1 MILGP
6 ITIVDCFV
14 FIFLLFPQQL
24 LHNGLFDLITCGL
37 RILPFLFIKLP
48 ISIVNDRYLLGRFT
62 TKPFARRSTLFED
75 AVVRCVHYGFT
86 NIKPPIARIFFVKGV
101 SWPFL
106 RYRILRHGY
115 LFLPVH
121 LEDIGQG
128 SLKGVWI
135 IDEPS
140 QKPDVVFYFAHGGGF
155 SMGSAYFY
163 LEFLLV
169 TLDLLRSKFSNPA
182 IFALDYSLAPES
194 PFPSQIE
201 QALAGYNYLLATK
214 NVPAS
219 RICIAGDSAG
229 GTIMLSLL
237 LRLARPNV
245 GGRVSGELNG
255 DSKTIS
261 SESNKPGMAY
271 LISPWATLV
280 SPAHRDTDSDYLDA
294 FRLHV
299 FAHGYVGRK
308 GSVFDPVASPGS
320 CKDADWWRQAAP
332 LKGFAISYGS
342 EEVLACDIR
351 DLVEL
356 LHVSGISVVADED
369 EGGVHAWPVA
379 GLFLGAT
386 KESRIRGVRR
396 MVDRIAG
403 LMVDA

>member
-14 FIFLLFPQQL
+14 FILLLFPQQL
-24 LHNGLFDLITCGL
+24 LHNSLFDLITCGL

-48 ISIVNDRYLLGRFT
+48 ISIINDRYLLGRFT
-62 TKPFARRSTLFED
+62 TKPFAHRATLFED

-86 NIKPPIARIFFVKGV
+86 KIKPPIARVFFVKGV

-106 RYRILRHGY
+106 RYRMLKHGY

-121 LEDIGQG
+121 LENIEQG
-128 SLKGVWI
+128 SVKGVWMVY
-135 IDEPS
+135 EPF
-140 QKPDVVFYFAHGGGF
+140 QKPDVVLYFAHGGGF
-155 SMGSAYFY
+155 SMGSSYFY
-163 LEFLLV
+163 LEFFLITLV
-169 TLDLLRSKFSNPA
+169 LLRSNFSNPA

-194 PFPSQIE
+194 SFPSQVE
-201 QALAGYNYLLATK
+201 QALAGYNYLLNK
-214 NVPAS
+214 RNVSPS
-219 RICIAGDSAG
+219 RICVAGDSAG

-237 LRLARPNV
+237 LRLARPSV
-245 GGRVSGELNG
+245 DGQVTRELNG
-255 DSKTIS
+255 DAKTDS
-261 SESNKPGMAY
+261 VTWKRPGMAC

-280 SPAHRDTDSDYLDA
+280 SSSHRDTESDYLDA

-308 GSVFDPVASPGS
+308 GSVYDPVASPGS
-320 CKDADWWRQAAP
+320 CKDVDWWLEAAP

-342 EEVLACDIR
+342 EEVLAQDIR

-356 LHVSGISVVADED
+356 LRGAGVKVVADED

-379 GLFLGAT
+379 GLFLGST

-403 LMVDA
+403 VMKDA

>member
-14 FIFLLFPQQL
+14 FVFLLFPQQL

-37 RILPFLFIKLP
+37 RTLPFLFIKLP

-62 TKPFARRSTLFED
+62 TKPFARRATLFED

-106 RYRILRHGY
+106 RYRMLRHGY

-121 LEDIGQG
+121 LEDIKQE
-128 SLKGVWI
+128 SLKGVWM

-140 QKPDVVFYFAHGGGF
+140 LKPDIVFYFAHGGGF

-169 TLDLLRSKFSNPA
+169 TLELLRSKFSNPA

-194 PFPSQIE
+194 SFPCQVE
-201 QALAGYNYLLATK
+201 QALAGYNYFIATK
-214 NVPAS
+214 KVPPS

-237 LRLARPNV
+237 LRLARPIVN
-245 GGRVSGELNG
+245 GRVSGELNVNAKSVSAG
-255 DSKTIS
+255 
-261 SESNKPGMAY
+261 SNKPGMAC

-280 SPAHRDTDSDYLDA
+280 SSAHCDTESDYLDA

-308 GSVFDPVASPGS
+308 GSVYDPVASPGS
-320 CKDADWWRQAAP
+320 CKDVDWWRQAAP
-332 LKGFAISYGS
+332 LRGFAISYGS
-342 EEVLACDIR
+342 EEVLASDIR

-356 LHVSGISVVADED
+356 LHSSGVRVVADED

-379 GLFLGAT
+379 GLFLGST

-403 LMVDA
+403 LMVEV

>member
-1 MILGP
+1 MYTHSP
-6 ITIVDCFV
+6 SCPRQTA
-14 FIFLLFPQQL
+14 
-24 LHNGLFDLITCGL
+24 NL
-37 RILPFLFIKLP
+37 RIVIKLP

-62 TKPFARRSTLFED
+62 TKPFARRATLFED

-106 RYRILRHGY
+106 RYRMLRHGY

-121 LEDIGQG
+121 LEDIEQE
-128 SLKGVWI
+128 SLKGVWM

-140 QKPDVVFYFAHGGGF
+140 LKPDIVFYFAHGGGF

-169 TLDLLRSKFSNPA
+169 TLELLRSKFSNPA

-194 PFPSQIE
+194 SFPCQVE
-201 QALAGYNYLLATK
+201 QALAGYNYLIATK
-214 NVPAS
+214 KVPPS

-245 GGRVSGELNG
+245 NGRVSGELNG
-255 DSKTIS
+255 NAKSVRAG
-261 SESNKPGMAY
+261 SNKPGMAC

-280 SPAHRDTDSDYLDA
+280 SPAHCDTESDYLDT

-308 GSVFDPVASPGS
+308 GSVYDPVASPGS
-320 CKDADWWRQAAP
+320 CKDVDWWRQAAP
-332 LKGFAISYGS
+332 LRGFAISYGS
-342 EEVLACDIR
+342 EEVLASDIR

-356 LHVSGISVVADED
+356 LHSSGVRVVADED

-379 GLFLGAT
+379 GLFLGST

-403 LMVDA
+403 LMVEV